1 MQLRGAIGVARD
13 DVQQRL
19 LIVRER
25 RVQAVRLVIEAVA
38 YVLVARAGR
47 VLRSW
52 GLLLL
57 WSLLGVRL
65 LVVLGLCL
73 ILGVMGLR
81 LLLGVVL
88 VRPLMRLLG
97 NCLLL
102 VWVLLVFLLLV
113 GVGLMALQGGLL
125 VWLLVWCCLLRLQVR
140 IGLVGSWLRLMRLLG
155 RVGNV
160 RVRSARLQGVR
171 PESVLT
177 RA

>member
-1 MQLRGAIGVARD
+1 MLLR
-13 DVQQRL
+13 
-19 LIVRER
+19 
-25 RVQAVRLVIEAVA
+25 
-38 YVLVARAGR
+38 
-47 VLRSW
+47 
-52 GLLLL
+52 
-57 WSLLGVRL
+57 SLLGVRL
-65 LVVLGLCL
+65 LMVLGLCL

-102 VWVLLVFLLLV
+102 VLLLLV

-125 VWLLVWCCLLRLQVR
+125 VWCCLLRLQVWV
-140 IGLVGSWLRLMRLLG
+140 GLVGPWLRLMRLLG

-160 RVRSARLQGVR
+160 RMRSARLQGVR
-171 PESVLT
+171 PESVLI